1 MRLSVPFL
9 KFQVPI
15 RLFVRAKHFGLK
27 RATGSPACVSPLFGD
42 LGLRWA
48 TIGARDALKFGD
60 EVKAFS
66 QFIPLGGVIRHLVK
80 RNRQPYKGEGVGGQP
95 IGVYRQWPLICHYN
109 QNNRNLLYTPNLGR
123 SL

>member
-15 RLFVRAKHFGLK
+15 RLFVRAGHFGLK
-27 RATGSPACVSPLFGD
+27 RATGSPSRVSSLIGD

-48 TIGARDALKFGD
+48 TIGARVALKFGD

-66 QFIPLGGVIRHLVK
+66 QCIPLRGRYPASGQEAQTAVQGGRGGWPACRCIQTVDGHLSL
-80 RNRQPYKGEGVGGQP
+80 QPE
-95 IGVYRQWPLICHYN
+95 
-109 QNNRNLLYTPNLGR
+109 
-123 SL
+123 